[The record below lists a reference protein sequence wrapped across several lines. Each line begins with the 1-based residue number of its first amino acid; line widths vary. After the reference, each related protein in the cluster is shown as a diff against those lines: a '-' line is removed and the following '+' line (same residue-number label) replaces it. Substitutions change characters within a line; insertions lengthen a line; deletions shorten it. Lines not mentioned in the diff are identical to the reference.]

1 MIQKAMNV
9 KLNVKPLMGILV
21 HSDFW
26 EGPCRGGV
34 KEEMTPEAEMRR
46 ARELFETYQERLHK
60 ISMENSDICMMKP
73 VFVPYNESFV
83 VDEKIVNGIN
93 EEIGQADCI
102 LLLNQ
107 RIPKIE
113 RFARP
118 VIAMTHAVSA
128 ADSCAYLRSIGQ
140 EGYYAMDMSEF
151 EAIVHKLWVRKAV
164 RHTRALVLTA
174 GEAPS
179 WGLLSNIR
187 DIEFLRA
194 KYGVEVIKKPFT
206 DIFKIMDGID
216 DKDAEAL
223 TQKLYENS
231 KENKVCREYLL
242 NDIKYY
248 MAAVKMLEFYGCNA
262 FSTSCV
268 ELCRSRIPQERKFV
282 PCITHTLLKDAGIPS
297 ACEEDLNALMAMI
310 ILMYTAKR
318 PAFMGNPLFESE
330 EILSLHHSVPCL
342 KMNGYDSEAM
352 EYSIYPF
359 TGQGFGGKIQVDFAQ
374 SRSQKVTF
382 GRFDFSGK
390 KMLLKTGDVLK
401 SKFTEAY
408 CSPYYYIQV
417 ENARD
422 YFRKLMDF
430 GHHQALVFGDFSEAL
445 RDTAEL
451 LGFEIVE
458 A

>member
-1 MIQKAMNV
+1 
-9 KLNVKPLMGILV
+9 
-21 HSDFW
+21 
-26 EGPCRGGV
+26 
-34 KEEMTPEAEMRR
+34 MRR
-46 ARELFETYQERLHK
+46 AGELFETYQARLHK

-83 VDEKIVNGIN
+83 VDEKIVNDIN

-151 EAIVHKLWVRKAV
+151 EAIIHKLWVRKAV

-216 DKDAEAL
+216 DKDAEVL

-231 KENKVCREYLL
+231 KENKVCWEYLL

-374 SRSQKVTF
+374 SHSQKVTF

-445 RDTAEL
+445 RDAAEL